1 MQIHNR
7 HESCCKNYNIESR
20 VDVLDSAGNVV
31 KSVVLTRQDLVHN
44 LWFGGIE
51 GKVIKMTKLK
61 PGALI
66 ISEKHADTFISLASI
81 LTHIFLQASLLFGK
95 CRPKPSPAI

>member
-7 HESCCKNYNIESR
+7 YESCCKNYNIESR
-20 VDVLDSAGNVV
+20 VDVIDSAGSVV

-51 GKVIKMTKLK
+51 GKVIKMTKVK
-61 PGALI
+61 GGPLI
-66 ISEKHADTFISLASI
+66 ISE
-81 LTHIFLQASLLFGK
+81 
-95 CRPKPSPAI
+95 